1 MAVQSDDE
9 DDTKNGATLL
19 VPTNSAFDVS
29 NTVYTAAGI
38 VRNSQLSNPF
48 QVRWNRLFHHSTNHV
63 PLFHLSWA
71 GRRSALAI

>member
-29 NTVYTAAGI
+29 NIHIPAAGI
-38 VRNSQLSNPF
+38 ARNSQVINP
-48 QVRWNRLFHHSTNHV
+48 
-63 PLFHLSWA
+63 
-71 GRRSALAI
+71 